1 MKKILVNC
9 ALVGSSVLFTCLI
22 MELGLRFL
30 PVSRG
35 LYIQPINE
43 SNITFKAKPDTTVSY
58 SSKWNFKNANKKHVN
73 NAGFMNQQD
82 YITDSKVPLL
92 AVVGDSFIEAMQVP
106 DDATY
111 PALLQSNSE
120 NMRVYSFGFSG
131 APLSQ
136 YLIWAQHAKQNYD
149 NKYLIINVVGN
160 DFDESLLKYYSFV
173 KGFHHYV
180 ADTNGTLQ
188 LQRSDWQPKR
198 SVETAKKS
206 YLLSY
211 LVRNLEVTNVK
222 NRIQQLYNKSKYV
235 ANVAAVVDDTRFQ
248 DSYQAV
254 DAFLRD
260 LPQYSGLA
268 AKDVMFVIDDRTTV
282 YGDIVDPES
291 YFAIMKL
298 YFSSRARALGY
309 TVLDTAPA
317 FKQHFAA
324 NAQRF
329 EFTHDWHWNS
339 TGHAVVADAIKS
351 SEWWKTIYKRSS

>member
-1 MKKILVNC
+1 MKKILVNF
-9 ALVGSSVLFTCLI
+9 ALVGSSLLFTSLA
-22 MELGLRFL
+22 MELGLRFF

-35 LYIQPINE
+35 LNIQPVNA
-43 SNITFKAKPDTTVSY
+43 SNAAFRAQPNTTVSY
-58 SSKWNFKNANKKHVN
+58 SSKWNFKNSNKKHVN
-73 NAGFMNQQD
+73 NAGFMNKQD
-82 YITDSKVPLL
+82 YITESPLPLL
-92 AVVGDSFIEAMQVP
+92 AVVGDSFIEAMQVA

-111 PALLQSNSE
+111 PALLQNHSE
-120 NMRVYSFGFSG
+120 KMRVYSFGFSG

-136 YLIWAQHAKQNYD
+136 YLIWAQHAKQNY
-149 NKYLIINVVGN
+149 NNQFLIINIVSN

-180 ADTNGTLQ
+180 PKSDGTLQ
-188 LQRSDWQPKR
+188 LHRSDWKPKR
-198 SVETAKKS
+198 SAELAKKS
-206 YLLSY
+206 HLLSY

-222 NRIQQLYNKSKYV
+222 NKIQQLYYKPKYV
-235 ANVAAVVDDTRFQ
+235 ANVAAVVDDARFQ

-268 AKDVMFVIDDRTTV
+268 AKNVMFVIDDRTSV
-282 YGDIVDPES
+282 YGDVVNPES

-298 YFSSRARALGY
+298 YFSSRARSLGY

-324 NAQRF
+324 NQQRF
-329 EFTHDWHWNS
+329 EFPHDWHWNS
-339 TGHAVVADAIKS
+339 TGHTVVANAIQSTNWWEEICKKS
-351 SEWWKTIYKRSS
+351 S

>member
-9 ALVGSSVLFTCLI
+9 ALVGSSLLFTCLA

-30 PVSRG
+30 PVSSG
-35 LYIQPINE
+35 LYIQPVNAA
-43 SNITFKAKPDTTVSY
+43 NTTFRARPNTTVSY

-73 NAGFMNQQD
+73 NAGFMNKQD
-82 YITDSKVPLL
+82 YITASDVPLL
-92 AVVGDSFIEAMQVP
+92 AVVGDSFIEAMQVS

-111 PALLQSNSE
+111 PALLQANSE
-120 NMRVYSFGFSG
+120 KLRIYSFGFSG

-136 YLIWAQHAKQNYD
+136 YLIWAQHAKQNYN

-180 ADTNGTLQ
+180 ADANGTLQ
-188 LQRSDWQPKR
+188 LQRCDWQPKR
-198 SVETAKKS
+198 SAELAKKS
-206 YLLSY
+206 HLLSY

-222 NRIQQLYNKSKYV
+222 NRIQQLYHKPKYV
-235 ANVAAVVDDTRFQ
+235 ANVAAVVDDSRFQ

-260 LPQYSGLA
+260 LPQYSGLP

-282 YGDIVDPES
+282 YGDTVDPES

-298 YFSSRARALGY
+298 YFSSRARSLGY

-339 TGHAVVADAIKS
+339 LGHTVVADAIKS
-351 SEWWKTIYKRSS
+351 SDWWQHI